1 MLALRIARA
10 RHVRIANVAS
20 VIRTAS
26 SAASGG
32 KAKFQSARDAAE
44 GVSYTRGLFLGVN
57 NARLAF
63 PFPKLS
69 ADESETL
76 QSLVNPVVKFFEEGI
91 DAKLIDDT
99 KIIPEETLNSLKE
112 MGLFG
117 LQIPEELN
125 GLGLSNTGYAR
136 VCEELSDASIAV
148 TIMAH
153 QSIGLKGIL
162 LNGNEAQKA
171 KYLPKLATG
180 ENLAAFALTEPSS
193 GSDAQSIKTRAV
205 LSEDKSH
212 FVLNGSKIWISNG
225 GWAEVMTVFAQT
237 EVDGKD
243 KVTAFIVERSFGGLT
258 SGPPEDK
265 LGIRGSNT
273 CQVFFDN
280 VKVPVENVL
289 GGGPDGKTG
298 GLAGVGHGFKVAMNI
313 LNNGRFGIGAAS
325 GGQLRRVIAMAAEHA
340 SQRKQFGATLSE
352 FGLIKEKI
360 GNLALSTYAI
370 ESMAYMTTGMID
382 RGDPFCE
389 IEAAMCKVYG
399 SEASFEGIN
408 EAIQIMGGT
417 GFMRDWPFER
427 YMRDARILSIFEGT
441 NEILRMLIA
450 LSGIKTAGERLSAVG
465 SLFKNPF
472 SDPAAIA
479 SEISSR
485 VQKKIS
491 SPGTLEG
498 VHPKLKHASDL
509 LQSRTIEFGDAVES
523 LLRKHGKGIVNEQLQ
538 LKRVADASIQLFAM
552 TATISRASTA
562 LNDKT
567 PTAAHELALTQL
579 HADIASDKIIKNLR
593 EIQTH
598 KKKDIQLKAIADEVF
613 AQSKYIPSHP
623 TGVNS

>member
-1 MLALRIARA
+1 MRVLQLALRQNRLPAKHALTTARA
-10 RHVRIANVAS
+10 FATKDKPKLKSAE
-20 VIRTAS
+20 TA
-26 SAASGG
+26 
-32 KAKFQSARDAAE
+32 AAE
-44 GVSYTRGLFLGVN
+44 VSYTRGLFLGVN
-57 NARLAF
+57 NAKLAF
-63 PFPKLS
+63 PFPKPS
-69 ADESETL
+69 ADEIETL
-76 QSLVNPVVKFFEEGI
+76 QMLVSPVIKYFQESV
-91 DAKLIDDT
+91 DAKKIDDT
-99 KIIPEETLNSLKE
+99 KIIPEETLAGLKE

-125 GLGLSNTGYAR
+125 GLGLTNTGYAR
-136 VCEELSDASIAV
+136 VCEELADASIAV

-162 LNGNEAQKA
+162 LNGNDAQKA

-180 ENLAAFALTEPSS
+180 EHMAAFALTEPSS

-212 FVLNGSKIWISNG
+212 FVLNGGKIWISNG

-280 VKVPVENVL
+280 VKIPVENVL

-298 GLAGVGHGFKVAMNI
+298 GLAGVGQGFKVAMNI

-325 GGQLRRVIAMAAEHA
+325 GGQLRRVIAMTAEHA
-340 SQRKQFGATLSE
+340 KARKQFGASLSE

-360 GNLALSTYAI
+360 GHLVLNTYAI

-382 RGDPFCE
+382 RGDPSCE
-389 IEAAMCKVYG
+389 IEAAMCKVFG

-450 LSGIKTAGERLSAVG
+450 LSGVKTAGERLSAVG
-465 SLFKNPF
+465 DLFKNPF
-472 SDPAAIA
+472 NDPGAIA
-479 SEISSR
+479 SELSSR
-485 VQKKIS
+485 VQKKIA
-491 SPGTLEG
+491 SPAPLQG
-498 VHPKLKHASDL
+498 VHPKLKASAEL
-509 LQSRTIEFGDAVES
+509 LQSRTAEFGEAIEN
-523 LLRKHGKGIVNEQLQ
+523 LLRKHGKKIVHEQMQ
-538 LKRVADASIQLFAM
+538 MKRVADSAIQLFAM

-562 LNDKT
+562 LTDNS
-567 PTAAHELALTQL
+567 PTAAHEQKVTELFVELASQ
-579 HADIASDKIIKNLR
+579 KILDNLKAIR
-593 EIQTH
+593 SST
-598 KKKDIQLKAIADEVF
+598 KKDIQLKTIADEVF
-613 AQSKYIPSHP
+613 AESSYIPSHP

>member
-1 MLALRIARA
+1 MLGLQLSRRA
-10 RHVRIANVAS
+10 RHVRLANATTA
-20 VIRTAS
+20 IRAAS
-26 SAASGG
+26 STSKGG
-32 KAKFQSARDAAE
+32 KPKAKVQSAKDASE

-57 NARLAF
+57 NAKLAF

-69 ADESETL
+69 TDESETL
-76 QSLVNPVVKFFEEGI
+76 QSLVNPVVKFFEEGM

-99 KIIPEETLNSLKE
+99 KVIPEETLASLKE

-162 LNGNEAQKA
+162 LNGNAAQQA

-212 FVLNGSKIWISNG
+212 FILNGGKIWISNG

-243 KVTAFIVERSFGGLT
+243 KVTAFIVERAFGGLT

-289 GGGPDGKTG
+289 GGGEDGKAG

-325 GGQLRRVIAMAAEHA
+325 GGQLRRVIAKAAEHA
-340 SQRKQFGATLSE
+340 TQRKQFGASLSE

-360 GNLALSTYAI
+360 GHLALNTYAI
-370 ESMAYMTTGMID
+370 E
-382 RGDPFCE
+382 
-389 IEAAMCKVYG
+389 
-399 SEASFEGIN
+399 
-408 EAIQIMGGT
+408 
-417 GFMRDWPFER
+417 
-427 YMRDARILSIFEGT
+427 
-441 NEILRMLIA
+441 
-450 LSGIKTAGERLSAVG
+450 TAGERLSAVG

-472 SDPAAIA
+472 SDPAAVA

-491 SPGTLEG
+491 SPATLEG
-498 VHPKLKHASDL
+498 VHPKLKASADL
-509 LQSRTIEFGDAVES
+509 LQTRTIEFGDAVES
-523 LLRKHGKGIVNEQLQ
+523 LLRKHGKTIVHEQLQ
-538 LKRVADASIQLFAM
+538 LKRIADASIQLFAM

-562 LNDKT
+562 LTDKS

-579 HADIASDKIIKNLR
+579 YAEIASDKIRNNLR

-598 KKKDIQLKAIADEVF
+598 TKKDSQLKAIADQVF

-623 TGVNS
+623 TGVNA

>member
-1 MLALRIARA
+1 MLGLRIARSKY
-10 RHVRIANVAS
+10 VRQS
-20 VIRTAS
+20 PRWLSTAS
-26 SAASGG
+26 SGGERTKLKSAEEVAAS
-32 KAKFQSARDAAE
+32 
-44 GVSYTRGLFLGVN
+44 VSYTRGLFLGVN
-57 NARLAF
+57 NAKLAF
-63 PFPKLS
+63 PFPKLPQ
-69 ADESETL
+69 EEIETL
-76 QSLVNPVVKFFEEGI
+76 QMLVNPVIKYFEGI
-91 DAKLIDDT
+91 DAKKIDDT
-99 KIIPEETLNSLKE
+99 KIIPEETLAGLKE
-112 MGLFG
+112 LGLFG
-117 LQIPEELN
+117 LQIPEDLN

-162 LNGNEAQKA
+162 LNGNEQQMA

-180 ENLAAFALTEPSS
+180 EHLAAFALTEPSS
-193 GSDAQSIKTRAV
+193 GSDAQSIQTRAV
-205 LSEDKSH
+205 LSEDKTH
-212 FVLNGSKIWISNG
+212 FILNGGKIWISNG

-243 KVTAFIVERSFGGLT
+243 KITAFIVERSFGGLT
-258 SGPPEDK
+258 NGPPEDK

-325 GGQLRRVIAMAAEHA
+325 GGTLRRVISLAAEHA
-340 SQRKQFGATLSE
+340 KTRKQFGSTLSE

-360 GNLALSTYAI
+360 GVMALNTYAI

-389 IEAAMCKVYG
+389 IEAAMCKVFG
-399 SEASFEGIN
+399 SEVAFEGIN

-427 YMRDARILSIFEGT
+427 YMRDSRILSIFEGT

-450 LSGIKTAGERLSAVG
+450 LSGVKTAGERLSAVG

-472 SDPAAIA
+472 NDPAAIA

-491 SPGTLEG
+491 SPTPLAG
-498 VHPKLKHASDL
+498 VHPKLKASGEI
-509 LQSRTIEFGDAVES
+509 LQARTAEFGDAIES
-523 LLRKHGKGIVNEQLQ
+523 LLRKHGKKIVNEQLQ
-538 LKRVADASIQLFAM
+538 MKRVADAAINLFAI

-562 LNDKT
+562 LNENS

-579 HADIASDKIIKNLR
+579 FVERASDKIVSNLK
-593 EIQTH
+593 EIRSH
-598 KKKDIQLKAIADEVF
+598 GKKDTQLKSIADEIF
-613 AQSKYIPSHP
+613 ANSKYIPSHP